1 MYFSATN
8 PGMKYSGVM
17 GESKYNVL
25 STIPSEYVP
34 KTIFISSSTSYSS
47 IQKLISR
54 NGIIY
59 PLIIK
64 PDAGERGKDV
74 ELLNDEFALKTY
86 LTGKSLDLHIQELI
100 DLDLEFGILYHRIPG
115 EKTGAIT
122 SVVQKG
128 FLFVTGDGQQTL
140 QDLLEQEIR
149 IANRLDYFENKYH
162 DQLDK
167 VLSKCETMYLE
178 PIGESLPGYYFL

>member
-1 MYFSATN
+1 MKKRSQISFFFTKLFNYEYWSFWVFYFPMYFYGIYLAIKAGSAMYFSATN

-34 KTIFISSSTSYSS
+34 KTIFIPSSTSYSS

-54 NGIIY
+54 NGIRY

-74 ELLNDEFALKTY
+74 ELLNEP
-86 LTGKSLDLHIQELI
+86 
-100 DLDLEFGILYHRIPG
+100 R
-115 EKTGAIT
+115 
-122 SVVQKG
+122 VQ
-128 FLFVTGDGQQTL
+128 
-140 QDLLEQEIR
+140 
-149 IANRLDYFENKYH
+149 N
-162 DQLDK
+162 
-167 VLSKCETMYLE
+167 
-178 PIGESLPGYYFL
+178 